1 MCMHIMLKQFQN
13 YRGDYM
19 YRVTLANLEG
29 QNLLYFLTFCG
40 GELSIWLLQNE
51 LFYFFLNKSNIYVLQ
66 ENQKM

>member
-1 MCMHIMLKQFQN
+1 MHIMLKQFQN

-40 GELSIWLLQNE
+40 GELSI
-51 LFYFFLNKSNIYVLQ
+51 
-66 ENQKM
+66 